1 MRNMKQWSVFISA
14 VILCL
19 CLLSGCGGGEP
30 VPMLPPTDAESPATT
45 AATTQTQT
53 SAGIVGTWKYRG
65 SLDCEYTFCA
75 DGTGIYN
82 YTGTQMPFTYTD
94 DGTAVS
100 ILYEGNTAPTVL
112 KYTISEET
120 LNIEDSFGQV
130 MQYDLVTQ

>member
-1 MRNMKQWSVFISA
+1 MKQCIGFILAA
-14 VILCL
+14 VLSIG
-19 CLLSGCGGGEP
+19 LLTGCGGNEAAP
-30 VPMLPPTDAESPATT
+30 VQTPDAPGSSAAASTTSEAPA
-45 AATTQTQT
+45 AAT
-53 SAGIVGTWKYRG
+53 IVGTWKYRG

-82 YTGTQMPFTYTD
+82 YTGTKMPFTYTD

-100 ILYEGNTAPTVL
+100 ILYEGNTDPTVL